1 LDLEKD
7 VTTEP
12 ECHTVVIVLFSIY
25 PAQNV
30 AFIEARCYWAYCWFS
45 FNGPFTMVTPHVSH
59 QLPQKGHVS
68 LEKRL

>member
-45 FNGPFTMVTPHVSH
+45 FNGPFTMV
-59 QLPQKGHVS
+59 
-68 LEKRL
+68 